1 MKVQGNGYD
10 LLNTPLFNKGTAF
23 TDEEREQFGLH
34 GLLPPSVSTLD
45 EQVGRRLQAF
55 RQLSSDYEKHV
66 FLRGLQDSNE
76 VLFCALLVRHIE
88 EMLPIVYTPT
98 VGRGCQAFS
107 QNFWKPRGVF
117 LSVPYKD
124 HISRILAHPHFDDV
138 EVIVV
143 TDGERILG
151 LGDQGAGGMGISI
164 GKLSLYTGCGGIH
177 PAATLPVFLDVGTDN
192 PERLSDPLYIGWRH
206 ERVRGQQY
214 DDFIETFVAAVTERW
229 GHVLLQWEDFARSNA
244 TRLLER
250 YRDRLCTFNDDV
262 QGTAVVAAGALL
274 ATANVTGVPIKDQR
288 IAVVGAG
295 GAGSGI
301 SLLLLQA
308 MIAEGLSEAE
318 ARSRFFLIDRD
329 GLLVEGMPDLMPFQ
343 QPFIQPR
350 SAVSEWKREREDF
363 IGVGDVVRNVRPTVL
378 IGVSGQPGAFPENVI
393 RDMAANVDRPVIF
406 PLSNPNS
413 RAEATPA
420 DLMAWTDGRAVVG
433 VGSPFPPL
441 LKDGT
446 YVRVDQTNNSYVFPG
461 IGLGAVAVQASRISD
476 GMLMAAARALADLSP
491 SKVNPRGNLLP
502 PVTELRDVSF
512 RVAQGV
518 AIQACKEGL
527 TAPLDASEI
536 YQLIKA
542 KMWSPEYANL
552 SDRISQT
559 QTTR

>member
-1 MKVQGNGYD
+1 VRTHGSGYD

-23 TDEEREQFGLH
+23 TEEEREKFGLH
-34 GLLPPSVSTLD
+34 GLLPPTVATLD
-45 EQVGRRLQAF
+45 EQVARRLQAF
-55 RQLSSDYEKHV
+55 RQLSSDYDKHV

-76 VLFCALLVRHIE
+76 VLFYALLVRHIE

-98 VGRGCQAFS
+98 VGSGCQAFS
-107 QNFWKPRGVF
+107 QSFWKPRGLF
-117 LSVPYKD
+117 LSIPYKD
-124 HISRILAHPHFDDV
+124 HIPRILSHPHFDDV

-177 PAATLPVFLDVGTDN
+177 PATTLPIFLDVGTDN

-206 ERVRGQQY
+206 ERVRGQAY
-214 DDFIETFVAAVTERW
+214 DDFIEAFVSAVKDRW

-250 YRDRLCTFNDDV
+250 YRDSLCTFNDDV

-288 IAVVGAG
+288 ISVFGAG

-301 SLLLLQA
+301 SQLLLQA

-318 ARSRFFLIDRD
+318 AHARFYLIDRD
-329 GLLVEGMPDLMPFQ
+329 GLLVEGMKDLMPFQ
-343 QPFIQPR
+343 EPFVQR
-350 SAVSEWKREREDF
+350 RDAVSEWKCERQGF
-363 IGVGDVVRNVRPTVL
+363 VGLGDVVRNARPTVL
-378 IGVSGQPGAFPENVI
+378 IGVSGQPGVFTEKVV
-393 RDMAANVDRPVIF
+393 REMAATVERPVIF

-413 RAEATPA
+413 RAEAAPV
-420 DLMAWTDGRAVVG
+420 DLMAWTDGRAVIG

-441 LKDGT
+441 LKDGS

-461 IGLGAVAVQASRISD
+461 IGLGAVAVQARRISD

-491 SKVNPRGNLLP
+491 SKQNPRANLLP
-502 PVTELRDVSF
+502 PVTELREVSF
-512 RVAQGV
+512 NVAQGV
-518 AIQACKEGL
+518 ATQACKEGL
-527 TAPLDASEI
+527 TEPLDPSEI
-536 YQLIKA
+536 DERIRA
-542 KMWSPEYANL
+542 KMWSPGYANL
-552 SDRISQT
+552 MDS
-559 QTTR
+559 